1 MFVHNLGTFKKNVQ
15 CKFRNK
21 TDNFI
26 FKKVVIKYLRFQDK
40 NKLKKSFL
48 TCRPE
53 KIIKD
58 NNLRVS
64 TPFLFRKK
72 QQQKF
77 KYPTFK
83 IISLFLVINIQ
94 TFYWFYLREK
104 FWPDLISA
112 TLVSLLSKEQC
123 KIKRIFFSRT
133 LLYEVGELQS
143 FKLLVNFYWLILSKR
158 TQFKSLQYIL

>member
-72 QQQKF
+72 QKKKNQ
-77 KYPTFK
+77 
-83 IISLFLVINIQ
+83 IS
-94 TFYWFYLREK
+94 
-104 FWPDLISA
+104 
-112 TLVSLLSKEQC
+112 
-123 KIKRIFFSRT
+123 
-133 LLYEVGELQS
+133 
-143 FKLLVNFYWLILSKR
+143 NF
-158 TQFKSLQYIL
+158 